1 MSDQALVFSAKD
13 GLGNRLRALVGFRAL
28 AEFKQVPLLLHW
40 ARDGA
45 CDAEFTDLFEHT
57 GWEDVR
63 LINAEE
69 AATRKVSQ
77 PERFHYS
84 SVWFTEV
91 WRQHGQAFC
100 SCEEFSRVAVKYLRL
115 LHPRHELQ
123 ARVDEFARA
132 WNLAECT
139 GLHIRM
145 TDNVHSYDWWVR
157 NDPHFALEKVS
168 RIEGFQAAIKGLAEK
183 GERAFLCTDN
193 QEIAPRIGSTFNNL
207 VLYQKAFDHQGFE
220 HHVRTHYKVPG
231 RLQRALDQI
240 KAVFRKAP
248 PSSWRTTDVA
258 DALIEMMLLSRCKQV
273 IGTYYSSFSQVSA
286 LIGGIPLYRMEGI
299 SAVEDA
305 FIRDLLAR

>member
-1 MSDQALVFSAKD
+1 MNDDALVFSAKD

-28 AEFKQVPLLLHW
+28 AEFQQLPLLLHW

-45 CDAEFTDLFEHT
+45 CDAEFTDLFET
-57 GWEDVR
+57 AGWEAVR
-63 LINAEE
+63 LIDAEE
-69 AATRKVSQ
+69 AAARKASH
-77 PERFHYS
+77 PEQYHYS

-91 WRQHGQAFC
+91 WLRHGQALC
-100 SCEEFSRVAVKYLRL
+100 SCDEFSRAAVKYLRL
-115 LHPRHELQ
+115 LRPRHELQ
-123 ARVDEFARA
+123 SRVDEFAQAR
-132 WNLAECT
+132 NLAQCT

-145 TDNVHSYDWWVR
+145 TDNVHSYDWWVK
-157 NDPHFALEKVS
+157 NDPHFDLEKVS
-168 RIEGFQAAIKGLAEK
+168 QIEGFQAAIKVLADK

-193 QEIAPRIGSTFNNL
+193 QEIAPRLSSTFNNL
-207 VLYQKAFDHQGFE
+207 VVYQKAFDPQGFK
-220 HHVRTHYKVPG
+220 HHVRTHYSVPS
-231 RLQRALDQI
+231 RFQRAFDQI
-240 KAVFRKAP
+240 KAAFGKAP

-305 FIRDLLAR
+305 FIRGLLAR